1 MRTSSLTL
9 LALAVGSLYT
19 SAATAAETPKP
30 VISFYGQ
37 AHVSADY
44 LDDDS
49 DGALNISSNTS
60 RFGIRASYE
69 VEPGLTVLAQV
80 ESLVRLDEGD
90 TDLGSRDSFVGL
102 QGDFGLVRVGYM
114 DSLTKQIRTKV
125 DLFGN
130 KIGDARNIVRGGGVD
145 VDKRLRNSVHYKSP
159 AYNNFTF
166 DVHYSSNDKKG
177 ETTTDNKN
185 DVINTAVTYD
195 DKKLY
200 VSLAYEKQSQIDTD
214 DTGGI
219 RLGASYVISPN
230 WQVTALVQRTSDFT
244 TPLTAGSGDNI
255 TRLETPYGDRTAW
268 GLGVRYSLDKYS
280 LSAQY
285 YSAGDA
291 DHLENSGADMLA
303 LGIDRKFGKN
313 LSVYAAYALTRNDD
327 NTRYFNV
334 SGGGGHGKAIS
345 LNQTDTGVDLQALS
359 IGAIYNF

>member
-102 QGDFGLVRVGYM
+102 QGDFGLIRVGYM

-166 DVHYSSNDKKG
+166 DVHYSSNDKKS

-230 WQVTALVQRTSDFT
+230 WLVTALVQRTSDFSS
-244 TPLTAGSGDNI
+244 TALGSDGI
-255 TRLETPYGDRTAW
+255 TAVAQTSDRTAW
-268 GLGVRYSLDKYS
+268 GLGVRYKLDKYD

-285 YSAGDA
+285 YNAGNA
-291 DHLENSGADMLA
+291 DTDNSGASMLA
-303 LGIDRKFGKN
+303 LGVDRKFGKN
-313 LSVYAAYALTRNDD
+313 LSVYAAYALTSNDD
-327 NTRYFNV
+327 NTRQFNV
-334 SGGGGHGKAIS
+334 SGGGGHGKAIDLS
-345 LNQTDTGVDLQALS
+345 KVQYGADLQALS

>member
-1 MRTSSLTL
+1 MTLRSFSL
-9 LALAVGSLYT
+9 V
-19 SAATAAETPKP
+19 ATAIAGALSFS
-30 VISFYGQ
+30 VAAADISFYGQ
-37 AHVSADY
+37 AHVSADH
-44 LDDDS
+44 LDNDNDT
-49 DGALNISSNTS
+49 ALNISSNTS
-60 RFGIRASYE
+60 RFGIRASHE
-69 VEPGLTVLAQV
+69 IEPGLKVLAQI

-114 DSLTKQIRTKV
+114 DSLSKQIRTKV

-130 KIGDARNIVRGGGVD
+130 KVGDARNIVRGGGVD
-145 VDKRLRNSVHYKSP
+145 IDKRLRNSIHYKSP
-159 AYNNFTF
+159 AYNNFIF
-166 DVHYSSNDKKG
+166 DVHYSSHDRKG
-177 ETTTDNKN
+177 TTSDNKD
-185 DVINTAVTYD
+185 DVINTAITYD
-195 DKKLY
+195 DKSLY
-200 VSLAYEKQSQIDTD
+200 VSLAYERQGQTVANDTS
-214 DTGGI
+214 GV
-219 RLGASYVISPN
+219 RLGASYIISPR

-255 TRLETPYGDRTAW
+255 FRLETPYGDRTAW
-268 GLGVRYSLDKYS
+268 GVGVRYKLDKYD

-291 DHLENSGADMLA
+291 DHLEKSGADMLA

-345 LNQTDTGVDLQALS
+345 LNQVETGSDLQALS